1 MSSRPSP
8 RPATAVRPVEEPR
21 TIRDLLAYRIHRLPN
36 ALSRGAA
43 LRYRAEFGVSV
54 MEWRILALLGAF
66 QPLTM
71 KRLAREAGIDKS
83 QASRAVTGR
92 VARGLVQCLPG
103 ENDGREVSPRLS
115 PGGERLQRGLM
126 RAAPE
131 RDAAFR
137 AALGEAERA
146 MFKAVLDRL
155 ESAGGGGTV
164 AGRHAAGTA
173 AGAGMTVPSCVGQG

>member
-8 RPATAVRPVEEPR
+8 RPAAAARPMEEPR
-21 TIRDLLAYRIHRLPN
+21 TIRDLLSYRIHRLAN

-43 LRYRAEFGVSV
+43 LRYRAEFGVSL

-66 QPLTM
+66 QPMTL

-83 QASRAVTGR
+83 QASRAVAGL
-92 VARGLVQCLPG
+92 VARGLVQRLPG
-103 ENDGREVSPRLS
+103 ENDGREVSLRLS
-115 PGGERLQRGLM
+115 PEGERLQRGLM
-126 RAAPE
+126 RAARE

-146 MFKAVLDRL
+146 MFEAALDRL
-155 ESAGGGGTV
+155 EAE
-164 AGRHAAGTA
+164 ARRL
-173 AGAGMTVPSCVGQG
+173 AGMPPAPRRGRE